1 MPAIN
6 VAKTDTFESQR
17 QKINQIS
24 SNLFNVTSGG
34 SDLSTGN
41 LQLGDGLVGNPSLK
55 FTSDTQLGIYKA
67 GVKTIGFVNSGKKI
81 ADFKLSEVTT
91 YQDINIQQ
99 RKLAQSLLTMV
110 SGGSGYDAGSYT
122 AIPLIGGTGQNATA
136 DFEVLAFDGSVTN
149 SGSGYI
155 TGQYLSVPLVDG
167 NGTGAIGSF
176 DVSELEGAITQ
187 PGSAYFPSTFENVPL
202 TGGNGSG
209 AEATIEIT
217 GTSTPAGSIT
227 NTGSGY
233 TDGSYSQVQIFNEPV
248 QTFVVTSVANP
259 NAGGSGQP
267 NFIYNID
274 GVDQPQLTLD
284 VGNTYRFDLSDS
296 SIAGANPGTPGSD
309 HRITFQLANGG
320 PVDATLIEP
329 FTAGVF
335 GQAGCFTDLVL
346 KPGAP
351 TGSLSLRYD
360 CANHP
365 GMGPSGGS
373 ITTQDTTTYT
383 NYGWQG
389 FFDVTISGGA
399 VTDVQWTNT
408 GVDYAT
414 GDIVEIP
421 NSLVG
426 GTGSGFQYTISSV
439 TNTGIVDSVTITD
452 SGVGYQNGDVLSV
465 ADASVGGG
473 GGSGFQ
479 WTVSAIPG
487 DLTNFV
493 LNERGSGYQI
503 GDVLGLPKQ
512 ISNVSVYLP
521 GSIGPFTA
529 TLSTGS
535 TQVVITDTSSLIAGL
550 NVDGSAGDTGELAQ
564 GTTIASIDSAT
575 QITLSANPTVSG
587 SANLTFSTTS
597 ANELTLANTAGLT
610 IGFKVEKVS
619 GTGVLAADTTIA
631 NVDSTTTVT
640 LSDAPTTLGP
650 AVVNFVPAFGDPA
663 DDFTYTID
671 TLGEV
676 GSFTLVEVGNGYSP
690 LDEFTVNAGDLTQ
703 PIPYPVTVK
712 DVQRITL
719 IQTVAGGTITT
730 SDTIEELAG
739 GVTNITF
746 TGGDIAQTTT
756 GPLACSC
763 VQGAFTAT
771 LADTTGISVG
781 DAVAEDG
788 SGNLAVNVTV
798 ASVDSATQVT
808 LSAAFLQTAS
818 INLTF
823 TSDEAG
829 TFSAVAS
836 TTAGNGSGAT
846 FDVVRST
853 NGDIASV
860 DVNAAGLG
868 YADSDTITIA
878 GNLIG
883 GATPANDITV
893 TVVTVTTVTAVPVL
907 NVDLDGSGNISTIL
921 IEVDQG
927 SAFTAGQ
934 QFIKTGVPGTQYTSD
949 TAGNLEFRFLID
961 VGSGPTLT
969 PAWTIYV
976 GNTYRFD
983 LSDNSV
989 SGHQFALSEFRDGTY
1004 APSLVENVSTTLNVA
1019 SYQITVASTTGI
1031 QVGMLASVTSGD
1043 GLLASNTRVESID
1056 SATQLTLT
1064 LLPETGG
1071 ATVVTFSGTEYTDGV
1086 ERGADAAGNAYLD
1099 LTVTSATPNLYY
1111 YCASGAGHEDEG
1123 GEDNNES
1130 LITVDPNNPKVFGTG
1145 LVLRAT
1151 DISSVNIVT
1160 MEVLTGQVTV
1170 SDIVATE
1177 GTIDTLS
1184 APDLSSTTVAAST
1197 SVTTPLVTAAGSAL
1211 TLSGSSVSSTAN
1223 FSVGGFSVTQ
1233 STSDVVT
1240 TGEVKTTNKLNVNDN
1255 IFIENNVIS
1264 SDSGSDIVI
1273 TAPTGKITQFTGF
1286 GSINIPAGTTAQRPG
1301 VSGADN
1307 GSIRFNTDSN
1317 QYEGYSAA
1325 TSSWSSLGGVR
1336 DLDGNTY
1343 ITAEL
1348 SIGSNDNTLWF
1359 YNDGDNTVKFTPN
1372 ELEFRTNK
1380 TIKSANVTAPAFTN
1394 WIANAPVL
1402 VGAYLKWKN
1411 NLYEVTVAGTTATS
1425 GNEPTHTSGAIPNGT
1440 ATLSFWGLAV
1450 APLTFVDVEEIR
1462 LDPLGSS
1469 PFVINGDL
1477 RLRDNIISTDISDLT
1492 FQPNAGKKIV
1502 CNTNTSIA
1510 IPSGTDSERGAVI
1523 QGGIRFNTTASQFE
1537 GYDGSNWG
1545 SLGGVKDV
1553 DQNTYIIPETSP
1565 GANENILYF
1574 YNDGTNTMRL
1584 TASALEFYSVD
1595 TIISSTSS
1603 EFEITASLM
1612 TFDNAETTLDNTLA
1626 DRTFLH
1632 TSKQYFDL
1640 GLSGGLSVD
1649 PVLRL
1654 DNQGDVY
1661 FNTSFGTGNFT
1672 GVKVF
1677 DGDLKEF
1684 ELADTK
1690 ILTEKITLTK
1700 GSANTGGSDIYDAV
1714 VAVGA
1719 KTVVVAENLNNND
1732 REFFEFGII
1741 DNGTDVFHTEYGNVR
1756 TGQQLIVP
1764 TFERTSGNLARINF
1778 EVGANLL
1785 TGHQIEITIV
1795 STITKK

>member
-1 MPAIN
+1 MAAIN

-17 QKINQIS
+17 TKINQIS
-24 SNLFNVTSGG
+24 TALFNVTSGG

-55 FTSDTQLGIYKA
+55 FTTDTQLGLYKA
-67 GVKTIGFVNSGKKI
+67 GVKTIGFVNSGKKVI
-81 ADFKLSEVTT
+81 DFKLSELTS

-99 RKLAQSLLTMV
+99 RKLAQSLLTLV

-122 AIPLIGGTGQNATA
+122 SIPLIGGTGQNATV
-136 DFEVLAFDGSVTN
+136 DLEVLAFDGSVTN
-149 SGSGYI
+149 TGSGYI

-176 DVSELEGAITQ
+176 DVSALEGAITNA
-187 PGSAYFPSTFENVPL
+187 GSAYFPSTYQNVPL

-217 GTSTPAGSIT
+217 GTSTPIGSIT

-233 TDGSYSQVQIFNEPV
+233 TDGVYSQNSFFNEPV

-284 VGNTYRFDLSDS
+284 VGNTYRFDLSDA
-296 SIAGANPGTPGSD
+296 SIAGANPGAAGSD
-309 HRITFQLANGG
+309 HRITFQTAAGG
-320 PVDATLIEP
+320 QLDITVMEF
-329 FTAGVF
+329 FTAGTF
-335 GQAGCFTDLVL
+335 GQAGCFTDLVI
-346 KPGAP
+346 KPDAP
-351 TGSLSLRYD
+351 TGSLNFRYD
-360 CANHP
+360 CSNHP
-365 GMGPSGGS
+365 GMGPAGGS
-373 ITTQDTTTYT
+373 ITSQDTSTYT

-389 FFDVTISGGA
+389 FADITVSGGV
-399 VTDVQWTNT
+399 VTDVTWTNP
-408 GVDYAT
+408 GVGYKV
-414 GDIVEIP
+414 GDILQVAFV
-421 NSLVG
+421 NVG
-426 GTGSGFQYTISSV
+426 GTGSGFLYTINSV
-439 TNTGIVDSVTITD
+439 TNTGIVDTVTITD

-465 ADASVGGG
+465 ADSTVGNG

-479 WTVSAIPG
+479 FTVSNVPG

-493 LNERGSGYQI
+493 LNERGSGYSI

-521 GSIGPFTA
+521 GATSPFTA

-535 TQVVITDTSSLIAGL
+535 AQVVITDTSSLIAGL

-564 GTTIASIDSAT
+564 GTTIASVDSAT

-587 SANLTFSTTS
+587 SANLIFSTTA
-597 ANELTLANTAGLT
+597 ANEVTLANTAGLT

-631 NVDSTTTVT
+631 NVDSTTTIT
-640 LSDAPTTLGP
+640 LSDTPTTLGP

-676 GSFTLVEVGNGYSP
+676 GEFTLVEVGNGYSP

-739 GVTNITF
+739 GVTNVTF

-781 DAVAEDG
+781 DAVVEDG

-798 ASVDSATQVT
+798 QSVDSATQVT

-823 TSDEAG
+823 TSDETG

-836 TTAGNGSGAT
+836 TTAGNGTGAT
-846 FDVVRST
+846 FDVVRNT
-853 NGDIASV
+853 NGTIASV
-860 DVNAAGLG
+860 DINAAGLG
-868 YADSDTITIA
+868 YTDSDTLTIA

-893 TVVTVTTVTAVPVL
+893 TAVTVTTVTAVPVL

-921 IEVDQG
+921 IEIDQG

-961 VGSGPTLT
+961 VGSGATLT

-989 SGHQFALSEFRDGTY
+989 SGHQFALSAFRDGVY

-1031 QVGMLASVTSGD
+1031 QVGMLASVVSGD
-1043 GLLASNTRVESID
+1043 GLLASDTRVESVD

-1071 ATVVTFSGTEYTDGV
+1071 ASVVTFSGTEYTDGV
-1086 ERGADAAGNAYLD
+1086 ERGVDYLD

-1123 GEDNNES
+1123 GEDNNEA
-1130 LITVDPNNPKVFGTG
+1130 LITIDPNNPKTFGTG

-1160 MEVLTGQVTV
+1160 MEVLTGEVTV
-1170 SDIVATE
+1170 TDIKATE
-1177 GTIDTLS
+1177 GTINTLS
-1184 APDLSSTTVAAST
+1184 APDLSSATVAATT
-1197 SVTTPLVTAAGSAL
+1197 SVTTPIVTSGGSL
-1211 TLSGSSVSSTAN
+1211 TLSGSSVASTAN

-1240 TGEVKTTNKLNVNDN
+1240 TGEIKTTNKINVNDN

-1264 SDSGSDIVI
+1264 SDAGSDIVI

-1286 GSINIPAGTTAQRPG
+1286 SSINIPAGTTAQRPG

-1343 ITAEL
+1343 ISAEL

-1359 YNDGDNTVKFTPN
+1359 YNDGANTVKFTPN

-1380 TIKSANVTAPAFTN
+1380 TIKSANTSAPAFTN

-1425 GNEPTHTSGAIPNGT
+1425 GNEPTFTSGTLTNGS

-1477 RLRDNIISTDISDLT
+1477 RLRDSIISTDISDLT
-1492 FQPNAGKKIV
+1492 LQPNAGKKII

-1537 GYDGSNWG
+1537 GYDGTNWG

-1553 DQNTYIIPETSP
+1553 DQNTYIIPETAP

-1612 TFDNAETTLDNTLA
+1612 TFDNAETTLDNTA
-1626 DRTFLH
+1626 VDRTFLH

-1690 ILTEKITLTK
+1690 ILTEKVTLTK
-1700 GSANTGGSDIYDAV
+1700 GSANNSGSDIYDAAA
-1714 VAVGA
+1714 AVGA

-1741 DNGTDVFHTEYGNVR
+1741 DNGTDIFHTEYGNVR

-1785 TGHQIEITIV
+1785 TGTQIEITIV

>member
-17 QKINQIS
+17 LKINQIS
-24 SNLFNVTSGG
+24 NALFSVTSGG

-41 LQLGDGLVGNPSLK
+41 LQLGDGLVGDPSLK
-55 FTSDTQLGIYKA
+55 FSSDTQLGIYKA

-99 RKLAQSLLTMV
+99 RKLAQSLITLV

-122 AIPLIGGTGQNATA
+122 SVPLIGGTGQNATV
-136 DFEVLAFDGSVTN
+136 DLEVLAFDGSITN
-149 SGSGYI
+149 SGSGYV
-155 TGQYLSVPLVDG
+155 TGQYLSVPLEGG
-167 NGTGAIGSF
+167 NGTGALVSF
-176 DVSELEGAITQ
+176 DITELEGAITN
-187 PGSAYFPSTFENVPL
+187 PGSAYFPSTFQNVPL
-202 TGGNGSG
+202 TGGSGSG
-209 AEATIEIT
+209 AEATIEIS
-217 GTSTPAGSIT
+217 GTSTPVGSIT
-227 NTGSGY
+227 DTGSGY
-233 TDGSYSQVQIFNEPV
+233 TDGVYAQVQIFNEPV

-296 SIAGANPGTPGSD
+296 SIQGENPGAAGSE
-309 HRITFQLANGG
+309 HRMTFQLANGG
-320 PVDATLIEP
+320 SIDFLDQFEW
-329 FTAGVF
+329 FTAGVY
-335 GQAGCFTDLVL
+335 GQAGCFTDVVI
-346 KPGAP
+346 KPGAT
-351 TGSLSLRYD
+351 TGSNNIRYE
-360 CANHP
+360 CSNHA
-365 GMGPSGGS
+365 GMGPAGGS
-373 ITTQDTTTYT
+373 ITLQDTSTYT
-383 NYGWQG
+383 HYGWQG

-408 GVDYAT
+408 GVDYKT
-414 GDIVEIP
+414 GDVVSIP
-421 NSLVG
+421 TSLVG
-426 GTGSGFQYTISSV
+426 NTGSGFEYTISSI

-452 SGVGYQNGDVLSV
+452 SGTGYQNGDVLSV
-465 ADASVGGG
+465 NDASVGSG

-503 GDVLGLPKQ
+503 GDVLELPKQ

-521 GSIGPFTA
+521 GESSPFTA

-535 TQVVITDTSSLIAGL
+535 AQVVITDTSSLIVGL
-550 NVDGSAGDTGELAQ
+550 NVSGSAGDTGELAQ

-587 SANLTFSTTS
+587 SANLIFSTTS
-597 ANELTLANTAGLT
+597 ANELTLTSTAGLS

-631 NVDSTTTVT
+631 NVDSATTVT
-640 LSDAPTTLGP
+640 LSDTPTTLGP
-650 AVVNFVPAFGDPA
+650 AVVNFIPAFGDPA

-690 LDEFTVNAGDLTQ
+690 LDEFTVNSSDLTQ
-703 PIPYPVTVK
+703 PIVYPVTSK
-712 DVQRITL
+712 DVQKITL

-730 SDTIEELAG
+730 SDTLEELAG
-739 GVTNITF
+739 GITNISF

-756 GPLACSC
+756 GPLACNC

-781 DAVAEDG
+781 DAVTEDG

-823 TSDEAG
+823 TSDESG

-846 FDVVRST
+846 FDVERGQDGTISAVT
-853 NGDIASV
+853 INDGGI
-860 DVNAAGLG
+860 G
-868 YADSDTITIA
+868 YSDSDTLTIA
-878 GNLIG
+878 GNLVG

-893 TVVTVTTVTAVPVL
+893 TADTTATTTAVNVL
-907 NVDLDGSGNISTIL
+907 NVNLDGSGNISTIL
-921 IEVDQG
+921 LEVDQA
-927 SAFTAGQ
+927 SAFTAGK

-961 VGSGPTLT
+961 VGSGATLT

-983 LSDNSV
+983 TSDNSM
-989 SGHQFALSEFRDGTY
+989 SGHQFSLSKFRDGIY
-1004 APSLVENVSTTLNVA
+1004 SPSLVENVSTTLNVA

-1031 QVGMLASVTSGD
+1031 QVGMLASKVSGD
-1043 GLLASNTRVESID
+1043 GLLASDTRVESID

-1064 LLPETGG
+1064 ILPETGG

-1086 ERGADAAGNAYLD
+1086 ERGVDYLD

-1123 GEDNNES
+1123 GEDNNEA
-1130 LITVDPNNPKVFGTG
+1130 LITIDPNNPKTFGTG
-1145 LVLRAT
+1145 LLLRAT

-1160 MEVLTGQVTV
+1160 MEVLTGEVTV
-1170 SDIVATE
+1170 SDIKASE
-1177 GTIDTLS
+1177 GTIDILS
-1184 APDLSSTTVAAST
+1184 APDISSTTVAATT
-1197 SVTTPLVTAAGSAL
+1197 SVTTPLVTSGGSAL
-1211 TLSGSSVSSTAN
+1211 TLSGSSVASTAD

-1240 TGEVKTTNKLNVNDN
+1240 TGEIKTTDKLNVNDN

-1273 TAPTGKITQFTGF
+1273 TAPTGKITKFTGF
-1286 GSINIPAGTTAQRPG
+1286 GSVNIPAGTTAQRPG

-1359 YNDGDNTVKFTPN
+1359 YNDGANTVKFTPN

-1380 TIKSANVTAPAFTN
+1380 TIKSANTAAPAFTN
-1394 WIANAPVL
+1394 WVENLPVL
-1402 VGAYLKWKN
+1402 VGAYLKYKN

-1425 GNEPTHTSGAIPNGT
+1425 GNEPTHTSGAVPNGT

-1469 PFVINGDL
+1469 PLVINGDL
-1477 RLRDNIISTDISDLT
+1477 RLRDSIISTDISDLT
-1492 FQPNAGKKIV
+1492 FQPNAGKKII
-1502 CNTNTSIA
+1502 CSANTSIA

-1661 FNTSFGTGNFT
+1661 FNTTFGTGNFT

-1690 ILTEKITLTK
+1690 ILTEKVTLTK
-1700 GSANTGGSDIYDAV
+1700 GSANTGGSDIYNATA
-1714 VAVGA
+1714 AVGA
-1719 KTVVVAENLNNND
+1719 KTVVVAENLSNND
-1732 REFFEFGII
+1732 REFYEFGII
-1741 DNGTDVFHTEYGNVR
+1741 DNGTDIFHTEYGNVR
-1756 TGQQLIVP
+1756 TGQQLVVP
-1764 TFERTSGNLARINF
+1764 TFERTAGNLARINF
-1778 EVGANLL
+1778 ELGANLL